1 MDGTIARVVAIVL
14 GVLGTFFGSLFVAF
28 QSSPMV
34 PGRIVM
40 ATGNPIYHGL
50 AETYR
55 ADIERN
61 GVTLELRRDL
71 EGFDTLKALV
81 DPNSPVNA
89 GFVKGG
95 VVGSMQGR
103 LAGTKSKDWREGE
116 LEKLRSI
123 GRLMYEPIW
132 VFTRGDMPIAS
143 LRDLAGK
150 RVLVGTRQSGARR
163 LALQLLRA
171 NGLETR
177 TNIPPG
183 VTVDPARRV
192 TTLEE
197 ELTADASQF
206 KAGTADAAILIS
218 APDTE
223 RMQKLLREPN
233 IRLMNF
239 EEEAM
244 AYSNRFPAIGKVV
257 LPTGSVEFS
266 PLIPSA
272 DITLLATTTALVVRA
287 NMDPALVNLLTHA
300 VLNHPRS
307 GFDAAGDPILFHKAA
322 EFPSVN
328 DPEFQVS
335 KDARLIHKSGEL
347 PLILRLVAPANQRF
361 GISFSITAFM
371 SAHGAKLVLF
381 IPVIAVLLP
390 LMRAL
395 PSVYNWI
402 VRRRLLYWYRQLK
415 LLERQVDSAEAFAHV
430 EQSRAEVERIDAAVR
445 RIRVPLAYS
454 DRVYD
459 LRGHIDLVRKQLD
472 ARGTPRDT
480 ARVAAE

>member
-1 MDGTIARVVAIVL
+1 MDGTIARTLAIVL
-14 GVLGTFFGSLFVAF
+14 GVLGTFFGSLLVVF
-28 QSSPMV
+28 QTSPMV
-34 PGRIVM
+34 PGKIVM
-40 ATGNPIYHGL
+40 ATGNPTYHAL

-55 ADIERN
+55 RELEHN
-61 GVTLELRRDL
+61 GVSLEMRRDL

-81 DPNSPVNA
+81 DPNSGVNA

-103 LAGTKSKDWREGE
+103 LAGAKGKDWRQGE
-116 LEKLRSI
+116 LEKLRSV

-132 VFTRGDMPIAS
+132 VFTRDDLPLTS

-150 RVLVGTRQSGARR
+150 RVLVGTRQSGSRR
-163 LALQLLRA
+163 LVLQLLRA

-177 TNIPPG
+177 TNPPPG
-183 VTVDPARRV
+183 TTIDPARRV
-192 TTLEE
+192 TTIDE
-197 ELTADASQF
+197 ELTAEAGQF

-223 RMQKLLREPN
+223 RIQKLLREPH

-244 AYSNRFPAIGKVV
+244 AYTNRFPAIGKVV
-257 LPTGSVEFS
+257 MPTGSVEFN

-272 DITLLATTTALVVRA
+272 DITLLTTTTALVVRA
-287 NMDPALVNLLTHA
+287 DMDPALVSLLTHA
-300 VLNHPRS
+300 VLHHPRS
-307 GFDAAGDPILFHKAA
+307 GFDAAGDPILFHKAT
-322 EFPSVN
+322 EFPHVN

-335 KDARLIHKSGEL
+335 KDARLVYKSGEL

-361 GISFSITAFM
+361 GIPFSVTAFM
-371 SAHGAKLVLF
+371 AAHGAKLVLF
-381 IPVIAVLLP
+381 IPAIAVLLP
-390 LMRAL
+390 LMRIL
-395 PSVYNWI
+395 PSVYNWF

-415 LLERQVDSAEAFAHV
+415 LLERQVDTTEAFAHL
-430 EQSRAEVERIDAAVR
+430 EESRAELERIDSAVR

-459 LRGHIDLVRKQLD
+459 LRGHIDLVRKLLY
-472 ARGTPRDT
+472 ARGAPEALRP
-480 ARVAAE
+480 AAE

>member
-1 MDGTIARVVAIVL
+1 MDSTVARMVAIVL
-14 GVLGTFFGSLFVAF
+14 GVLGTVFGSLFVAF
-28 QSSPMV
+28 QSGPMV
-34 PGRIVM
+34 PGKIVM
-40 ATGNPIYHGL
+40 ATGNPIYQAL

-55 ADIERN
+55 SDLERN
-61 GVTLELRRDL
+61 GVTLDLRQNL

-81 DPNSPVNA
+81 DPNSNVNA

-116 LEKLRSI
+116 LEKLRSV

-132 VFTRGDMPIAS
+132 VFTRGDLPLAT
-143 LRDLAGK
+143 LRDLGGK

-163 LALQLLRA
+163 LVLQLLRA

-177 TNIPPG
+177 TTLPPG
-183 VTVDPARRV
+183 VVPDPARRV
-192 TTLEE
+192 TTIEE
-197 ELTADASQF
+197 ELTADASQL
-206 KAGTADAAILIS
+206 KAGTADVAVLIS
-218 APDTE
+218 PPDTE

-239 EEEAM
+239 ADEAM
-244 AYSNRFPAIGKVV
+244 AYVNRFPALGKVV
-257 LPTGSVEFS
+257 MPTGSVEFS

-272 DITLLATTTALVVRA
+272 DITLLTTTTALVVRKD
-287 NMDPALVNLLTHA
+287 MDPALVNLLSHA

-322 EFPSVN
+322 EFPTIN

-335 KDARLIHKSGEL
+335 KDARLVYKSGEL
-347 PLILRLVAPANQRF
+347 PLILRLVAPANKRF
-361 GISFSITAFM
+361 GIPFSVTAFM
-371 SAHGAKLVLF
+371 SAHGAKLLLF
-381 IPVIAVLLP
+381 IPVLAVLLP
-390 LMRAL
+390 LLRAL
-395 PSVYNWI
+395 PSVYNWV

-415 LLERQVDSAEAFAHV
+415 LLERRVDSTEAFEHLA
-430 EQSRAEVERIDAAVR
+430 QSRAEVERIDAAVR

-459 LRGHIDLVRKQLD
+459 LRGHIDLVRKQLY
-472 ARGTPRDT
+472 ARALPQGE
-480 ARVAAE
+480 ARAAAE

>member
-55 ADIERN
+55 ADLERN

-361 GISFSITAFM
+361 GIPFSITAFM